1 MTSIKYSGPCGGI
14 SNLTFDFS
22 NDYSS
27 PHYSSYVDTPD
38 QEFFIPSGKMKS
50 LTFTVEKL
58 SANEE
63 EEDNLSPENEFY
75 LIGMLIESHDS
86 QLLLAIG
93 PTDFEE
99 KSNMTLWTEIDLAKN
114 ERVISAFVRTD
125 GYYYAK

>member
-27 PHYSSYVDTPD
+27 PHYSSYVETPD

-63 EEDNLSPENEFY
+63 EEDNLSPENELKYFQQIEETFSKKLNNLKPSE
-75 LIGMLIESHDS
+75 LIKM
-86 QLLLAIG
+86 
-93 PTDFEE
+93 
-99 KSNMTLWTEIDLAKN
+99 
-114 ERVISAFVRTD
+114 
-125 GYYYAK
+125 